1 MINNFNIKI
10 NKFRNIK
17 MVFRKADF
25 KGSWYSGSRKELLDA
40 LERYFN
46 DKSFGPGET
55 PKTLGL
61 ESRTIIGGV
70 SPHAGHEYSGPCAA
84 FTFFNLFKEKIPDT
98 VIILGTDH
106 RGYRKIALFEDGEW
120 ETPLGNL
127 KIDNELSKKIL
138 DNSSK
143 IKSDSSAFLIGEHN
157 IEIQLPFIKYC
168 AQEKDLKI
176 VPIKIT
182 PRTNF
187 NIMDEISGDIA
198 NAVKS
203 TDKDVVIVASSDMSH
218 EYVHSEE
225 QLKKFKEIDQ
235 AVINGFERLNP
246 NETLDAALRTSVCG
260 PQTITTLILIG
271 KKLNASKGKLLKY
284 YTSSEK
290 TGSFDYCVGY
300 FSGIIIK

>member
-1 MINNFNIKI
+1 
-10 NKFRNIK
+10 
-17 MVFRKADF
+17 MVFRKAQYA
-25 KGSWYSGSRKELLDA
+25 GSWYRGNRKGLTEALDS
-40 LERYFN
+40 YFEDRN
-46 DKSFGPGET
+46 FGPGGR
-55 PKTLGL
+55 PQTLNL

-84 FTFFNLFKEKIPDT
+84 FTYFNLFKEKIPDT

-106 RGYRKIALFEDGEW
+106 RGYRNIALFEDGEW

-127 KIDNELSKKIL
+127 KVDNELSKKIL
-138 DNSSK
+138 ENSNIIISDN
-143 IKSDSSAFLIGEHN
+143 SAFLIGEHN

-168 AQEKDLKI
+168 AQDKDLKI
-176 VPIKIT
+176 VTIKIT
-182 PRTNF
+182 PRINF
-187 NIMDEISGDIA
+187 KIMDEISSDIA
-198 NAVKS
+198 NAINS

-235 AVINGFERLNP
+235 AEINGFEKLNP
-246 NETLDAALRTSVCG
+246 NEALDAALKTSVCG

-271 KKLNASKGKLLKY
+271 KKLHPPASKGKLLKY

-290 TGSFDYCVGY
+290 TGTFDYCVGY

>member
-1 MINNFNIKI
+1 
-10 NKFRNIK
+10 
-17 MVFRKADF
+17 MVFRKAQYA
-25 KGSWYSGSRKELLDA
+25 GSWYRGNRKGLIES
-40 LERYFN
+40 LERYFT
-46 DKSFGPGET
+46 DKNFGPSEK
-55 PKTLGL
+55 PQTLNL
-61 ESRTIIGGV
+61 ESRTILGGV

-84 FTFFNLFKEKIPDT
+84 FTYFNLFKEKIPDT

-106 RGYRKIALFEDGEW
+106 RGYRKIALLEDGEW

-127 KIDNELSKKIL
+127 KIDNEI
-138 DNSSK
+138 SSK
-143 IKSDSSAFLIGEHN
+143 ILENSNTIISDDSAFLIGEHN

-176 VPIKIT
+176 VTIKIT
-182 PRTNF
+182 PRINF
-187 NIMDEISGDIA
+187 KAMDEISSDIA

-203 TDKDVVIVASSDMSH
+203 TDKDVVFVASSDMSH

-225 QLKKFKEIDQ
+225 QLKKFKEIDR
-235 AVINGFERLNP
+235 AVIDGFERLNP
-246 NETLDAALRTSVCG
+246 NETLDAALKTSVCG

-284 YTSSEK
+284 YTSSER

-300 FSGIIIK
+300 FSGVIVK